1 MDTDKTYRE
10 NLKEIVEI
18 VNEEFMSTYC
28 DLDVD
33 EYHELV
39 HEVVDSA
46 LIYSAAQFYV
56 MKNTDN
62 EDAYFEVTGE
72 ETLEVDSYD
81 KIVGVL
87 AYYALTEDLNEYLPS
102 HDEIERMENIR
113 EYLKVREARKVA

>member
-10 NLKEIVEI
+10 NLEEIVEI
-18 VNEEFMSTYC
+18 INEGFISIDC

-39 HEVVDSA
+39 HEAVDNA
-46 LIYSAAQFYV
+46 LIYYAAQFYV
-56 MKNTDN
+56 MENTRN
-62 EDAYFEVTGE
+62 EDAYFDNCGE
-72 ETLEVDSYD
+72 FQDVDSYQD
-81 KIVGVL
+81 IVGVL

-102 HDEIERMENIR
+102 YDEVERMENIR